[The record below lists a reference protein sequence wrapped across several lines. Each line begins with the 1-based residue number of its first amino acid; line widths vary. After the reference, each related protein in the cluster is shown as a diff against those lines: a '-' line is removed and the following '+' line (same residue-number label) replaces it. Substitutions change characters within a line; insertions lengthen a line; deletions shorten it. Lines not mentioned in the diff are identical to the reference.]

1 MGIMAFKKLILTL
14 VFSAILLSSV
24 ISFPPAYSLNLS
36 EIAKLVASDAAALDE
51 FGLSVSISGDTA
63 IVGALRDDD
72 VPNDSGS
79 AYVFQKVA
87 GTWTQVAKLTASD
100 AAAGDHFGES
110 VSISDDTAIV
120 GAHFDDDVPNDSG
133 SAYVFVKPGG
143 GWADANEDAKL
154 TASDATAGDAFGIS
168 VSISGDT
175 AIVGA
180 HFDDDVP
187 NDSGS
192 AYVFVK
198 PGGGWSG
205 SLTEDAKLT
214 ASDAT
219 AGDAF
224 GISVSISD
232 VTAIVGAVFDDDGGG
247 ESGSA
252 YVFVKPGG
260 GWSGSLTED
269 AKLTA
274 SDAAAGDI
282 FGNFVSISGDTAIV
296 GANLD
301 DDVPNDS
308 GSAYVF
314 VKPGGGWSGS
324 LTEDAK
330 LTASDAAADDRFGL
344 SVSISGDTAIVGAL
358 LDDDVPSGSGS
369 AYVFVKPGGGWA
381 DANEDAKLTASD
393 AAALDAFGHSVSISG
408 DTAIVGANGDDD
420 GGESSGSAYVF
431 GPKFLAVGGEF
442 IPLDTTMVLT
452 AGAQYTAAWMIPV
465 IVSGIG
471 FAIVIARKF

>member
-120 GAHFDDDVPNDSG
+120 GAHF
-133 SAYVFVKPGG
+133 
-143 GWADANEDAKL
+143 
-154 TASDATAGDAFGIS
+154 
-168 VSISGDT
+168 
-175 AIVGA
+175 
-180 HFDDDVP
+180 
-187 NDSGS
+187 
-192 AYVFVK
+192 
-198 PGGGWSG
+198 
-205 SLTEDAKLT
+205 
-214 ASDAT
+214 
-219 AGDAF
+219 
-224 GISVSISD
+224 
-232 VTAIVGAVFDDDGGG
+232 
-247 ESGSA
+247 
-252 YVFVKPGG
+252 
-260 GWSGSLTED
+260 
-269 AKLTA
+269 
-274 SDAAAGDI
+274 
-282 FGNFVSISGDTAIV
+282 
-296 GANLD
+296 D